1 MRRLKRRILSHRL
14 GCALLAAVLLWGMV
28 PTARAADAGVTWLT
42 GKFDSP
48 AYPGRELS
56 CQFPYRDD
64 YFTVSALD
72 YQHPLAQCT
81 LGLAVSAFRAA
92 DLGLDRKDEYVRD
105 YLGQAGFGDMVSHQ
119 FNQEPRAD
127 TIATLIASK
136 PLRDEEGEFLLVAAA
151 VSGGGYEDEWL
162 SNFSFGDDTVHK
174 GFFNAAFDV
183 FQRVFDYVDEHAG
196 GGRFKLWMGGYSRA
210 AAVSN
215 MAAALALAA
224 EQVDNEDLYVYTF
237 ATPNNI
243 RAASQDFELDG
254 TVDYS
259 NIYNI
264 TGMFD
269 PVPSIPFQEWGY
281 DKLGTTFRLPAQ
293 ETTPDYAARRQ
304 PVAELYRSITGTP
317 YSNNPEANWFIQKLY
332 QLIYDMAGTAGS
344 YQEALEGVIQEAW
357 THRSSAFQLLRAL
370 CGALSRNGETD
381 AMLLGEAPKADT
393 LLSVFLYD
401 LAMEELGLR
410 PSSWNDLNLMMQLF
424 YEHCPEVYIS
434 WMLSQDDPADLFVT
448 DTGYRRIFLD
458 SRVEYALLDGDRQP
472 VENVCAANLGRTV
485 MLTVPSSR
493 SYILTLSAGKGGERV
508 KVVEY
513 AAGSLHYAYQLY
525 ELDKSETYELTLPMD
540 FWDSWDEGGGLERL
554 PEQERVAPSIQAL
567 ERSQVHPS
575 AVFELEDS
583 GFAASYALNIALGA
597 IVVLL
602 LAVVILLV
610 VILRLVLKKRKQ
622 SVPVQKSENGGSSH
636 E

>member
-1 MRRLKRRILSHRL
+1 MKPLKRHILPLRL
-14 GCALLAAVLLWGMV
+14 GCALLAAVLLWGAV
-28 PTARAADAGVTWLT
+28 PPARAAGPDVIRLT

-56 CQFPYRDD
+56 YQFPYSDSW
-64 YFTVSALD
+64 FTHPADD

-81 LGLAVSAFRAA
+81 LGMAVSAFRAA
-92 DLGLDRKDEYVRD
+92 DLELDRKDEYIRD
-105 YLGQAGFGDMVSHQ
+105 YLGQAGFGDMVSDQ
-119 FNQEPRAD
+119 FDQEPSAD
-127 TIATLIASK
+127 TIATFIASK
-136 PLRDEEGEFLLVAAA
+136 PLRDEKGEFLLIAAA

-174 GFFNAAFDV
+174 GFFSAAFTV
-183 FQRVFDYVDEHAG
+183 FERVFDYADQHAG

-224 EQVDNEDLYVYTF
+224 EQVDNGDLYVYTF

-243 RAASQDFELDG
+243 RAASEDFELDG
-254 TVDYS
+254 RVDYG

-269 PVPSIPFQEWGY
+269 PVPSIPFREWGY
-281 DKLGTTFRLPAQ
+281 GKLGTTFRLPAQ
-293 ETTPDYAARRQ
+293 ETTPDYAARRE
-304 PVAELYRSITGTP
+304 PVAEVYRSITGAA

-332 QLIYDMAGTAGS
+332 QLIYDMANTAGS
-344 YQEALEGVIQEAW
+344 YQAALEGVIQEAW
-357 THRSSAFQLLRAL
+357 THRSSAFQLLRSL
-370 CGALSRNGETD
+370 CGALSRNGEAD

-434 WMLSQDDPADLFVT
+434 WMMSQDDPADLFVT
-448 DTGYRRIFLD
+448 DTAYRRIFLD
-458 SRVEYALLDGDRQP
+458 SRVEYTLLDEDRRP
-472 VENVCAANLGRTV
+472 VEAVCADGLGRTV
-485 MLTVPSSR
+485 MITVPSSR
-493 SYILTLSAGKGGERV
+493 SYILALSAGKGGERV

-525 ELDKSETYELTLPMD
+525 DLEGGGSYELTLPME
-540 FWDSWDEGGGLERL
+540 FWDGWDKGGGLARL
-554 PEQERVAPSIQAL
+554 PGGERVPPSVQAL
-567 ERSQVHPS
+567 DRSDVHPS

-583 GFAASYALNIALGA
+583 GFAASYALNIVLGLA
-597 IVVLL
+597 VLL
-602 LAVVILLV
+602 LLLLV
-610 VILRLVLKKRKQ
+610 AVLAAVIIILVRRLRRRAPAVK
-622 SVPVQKSENGGSSH
+622 ENGGTTH
-636 E
+636 V